1 MQWHYSLKHANEIL
15 RLLRK
20 ELGRNGRGVT
30 IEAWANCRE
39 QGYCLK
45 VWPMGLDASRAT
57 GICFAQGRSG
67 DSIVVVSGP
76 ILKFNNQTN
85 HPSEELWGDRRGFS
99 DDGEATRYIAA
110 QVFKTI
116 EPVAAALMGVDDAIV
131 EKKK

>member
-20 ELGRNGRGVT
+20 ELGRNGNGVT

-45 VWPMGLDASRAT
+45 VWPVGLDADRAI
-57 GICFAQGRSG
+57 GICFAQERGG
-67 DSIVVVSGP
+67 DSLVVISGP
-76 ILKFNNQTN
+76 IRAFNNQN
-85 HPSEELWGDRRGFS
+85 QPSEELWGDRRGFS
-99 DDGEATRYIAA
+99 DNGEAVRYIAA
-110 QVFKTI
+110 RVFQTI
-116 EPVAAALMGVDDAIV
+116 EPVAAALMGVNDAIA

>member
-1 MQWHYSLKHANEIL
+1 MRWHYSLKHSNEIL

-20 ELGRNGRGVT
+20 ELGRNGNGVT

-45 VWPMGLDASRAT
+45 VWPMGLDADRAT
-57 GICFAQGRSG
+57 GICFAQERSG

-76 ILKFNNQTN
+76 IRSFNNQTN
-85 HPSEELWGDRRGFS
+85 QPSDELCRNRRGFS
-99 DDGEATRYIAA
+99 DDGEAARYIAA
-110 QVFKTI
+110 QVLKTI
-116 EPVAAALMGVDDAIV
+116 EPVAASLMGVDDAIV

>member
-45 VWPMGLDASRAT
+45 VWPVGMVVDRAI
-57 GICFAQGRSG
+57 GICFAQERSG
-67 DSIVVVSGP
+67 DRLTVITGP
-76 ILKFNNQTN
+76 ILEFNNQTN
-85 HPSEELWGDRRGFS
+85 QPSEKLWENRRGFS
-99 DDGEATRYIAA
+99 DNGEAARYIAA
-110 QVFKTI
+110 RVFQTI
-116 EPVAAALMGVDDAIV
+116 EPVAAALMGVNDAIA